1 MSDLLLSRSFED
13 TDSVEFEFTPDDE
26 LDTEQ
31 LARKRAIKRLRQ
43 KKEGLMGAYDAANEA
58 GIEEADKREER
69 EYEIDTLRGVYD
81 RKAAGTTTPNDA
93 IHLNE
98 NKQRLLYRGFTED
111 QIDKG
116 KRKLFKRF
124 QQDDRDAVK
133 AARKKESDEKYKAF
147 FDRANDPNRTL
158 GGSRKLGVGQKSSL
172 YTRNSELKKAR
183 RLRKMG
189 FTAAANQVAANWA
202 GSAESKAPSIASQNF
217 LNAREASAQKVDAQR
232 AANERLQRALME
244 RMEEKLKKDPDFM
257 PQIDARRFQEGN
269 FNL

>member
-1 MSDLLLSRSFED
+1 MSDLRTDTED
-13 TDSVEFEFTPDDE
+13 DDLPFEFTPDDQ
-26 LDTEQ
+26 LDTAQ
-31 LARKRAIKRLRQ
+31 LKRKRAVQRLRQ
-43 KKEGLMGAYDAANEA
+43 EKEGLMNAYDAATEA
-58 GIEEADKREER
+58 SGEEYDKREER
-69 EYEIDTLRGVYD
+69 ESEINYLRGIYD
-81 RKAAGTTTPNDA
+81 RKQGREPSSQSTDA
-93 IHLNE
+93 MDAVGLNE
-98 NKQRLLYRGFTED
+98 NKQKFLYRGFTED

-124 QQDDRDAVK
+124 QQDDK

-158 GGSRKLGVGQKSSL
+158 GGSRKLGVGQKRSL

-257 PQIDARRFQEGN
+257 PQIQQPFK
-269 FNL
+269 L

>member
-1 MSDLLLSRSFED
+1 MSDLL
-13 TDSVEFEFTPDDE
+13 TDSEEFEFTPDDQ
-26 LDTEQ
+26 LDTAQ
-31 LARKRAIKRLRQ
+31 LKRKRAVQRLRQ
-43 KKEGLMGAYDAANEA
+43 EKEGLMGERDNPSKQPSYAGSAAQ
-58 GIEEADKREER
+58 KS
-69 EYEIDTLRGVYD
+69 EIDILRGVYD

-93 IHLNE
+93 VHLNE
-98 NKQRLLYRGFTED
+98 NKQRLLYKGFTED
-111 QIDKG
+111 QIDQG

-124 QQDDRDAVK
+124 QQDDRNTAK
-133 AARKKESDEKYKAF
+133 ADRKRESDEKYKAF

-158 GGSRKLGVGQKSSL
+158 GGSRKLGVGQKRSL

-257 PQIDARRFQEGN
+257 PQIQQPFK
-269 FNL
+269 L

>member
-1 MSDLLLSRSFED
+1 MSDLR
-13 TDSVEFEFTPDDE
+13 TDSEEFEFTPDNQ
-26 LDTEQ
+26 LDTAQ
-31 LARKRAIKRLRQ
+31 LARKRAVQRLRQ
-43 KKEGLMGAYDAANEA
+43 EKEGLMGAYTASKEAASEE
-58 GIEEADKREER
+58 IEKRDER
-69 EYEIDTLRGVYD
+69 ESEIDTLRGVYD
-81 RKAAGTTTPNDA
+81 RKAAGTTDA
-93 IHLNE
+93 LDAVRLNE
-98 NKQRLLYRGFTED
+98 NKQKLLYRGFTED

-124 QQDDRDAVK
+124 QQDDRDADK
-133 AARKKESDEKYKAF
+133 AARKKESDEKYKDF

-158 GGSRKLGVGQKSSL
+158 GGSRKLGVGQKRSL

-244 RMEEKLKKDPDFM
+244 RMEEKLKKDPNFM
-257 PQIDARRFQEGN
+257 PQVDARRFQEGQ

>member
-1 MSDLLLSRSFED
+1 MSDLL
-13 TDSVEFEFTPDDE
+13 TDSEDFEYKPDDQ

-31 LARKRAIKRLRQ
+31 LARKRALQSLRQ
-43 KKEGLMGAYDAANEA
+43 KKEGLMRAYDESL
-58 GIEEADKREER
+58 EER
-69 EYEIDTLRGVYD
+69 EDYEEVDEVDTLRGVYD

-98 NKQRLLYRGFTED
+98 NKQRLILRGFTED
-111 QIDKG
+111 QIGKG

-133 AARKKESDEKYKAF
+133 AAREKESDEKYKAF

-244 RMEEKLKKDPDFM
+244 RMEEKLKKDPNFM
-257 PQIDARRFQEGN
+257 PQGDARRFQEGN

>member
-1 MSDLLLSRSFED
+1 MSDLY
-13 TDSVEFEFTPDDE
+13 TDNGRAGILHNNEYEFKPDNQ
-26 LDTEQ
+26 LDTAD
-31 LARKRAIKRLRQ
+31 LARKNAYLRL
-43 KKEGLMGAYDAANEA
+43 KKENEDLTNKSNSTA
-58 GIEEADKREER
+58 PMDRPAFSGSDRQNNEIE
-69 EYEIDTLRGVYD
+69 TLRTIYNRKKRGEQLSYD
-81 RKAAGTTTPNDA
+81 PIT
-93 IHLNE
+93 LNE
-98 NKQRLLYRGFTED
+98 TKQNLLLEGFTED
-111 QIDKG
+111 QIDRG
-116 KRKLFKRF
+116 KSKLFNRF
-124 QQDDRDAVK
+124 QKED
-133 AARKKESDEKYKAF
+133 RKKESDEKYKAF

-232 AANERLQRALME
+232 TANERLQRALME

-257 PQIDARRFQEGN
+257 PQIQKPFT
-269 FNL
+269 L